1 MAKIKKVKQT
11 VAVAVN
17 LAAGPGTIRT
27 IKGKAKELAG
37 LGAARL
43 ARVAAAV
50 AVRLEAEGKADFI
63 AGRLEA
69 KAAAALKQTHAK
81 MKQVDHAH
89 AITAQPDAKQ

>member
-11 VAVAVN
+11 MAVALN

-37 LGAARL
+37 MGAARL
-43 ARVAAAV
+43 ARVAAAA

-69 KAAAALKQTHAK
+69 KAATALKQMRTK
-81 MKQVDHAH
+81 LKQADHST
-89 AITAQPDAKQ
+89 TAQPEAKQ